1 MINRIGS
8 KAITGQLWVV
18 FERRTEYVLALIVL
32 IISCAAAV
40 ALYAYDKNSFVYFG
54 DAASH
59 IVKAREFTDSQH
71 PGIHNI
77 GTVWLPL
84 PHLLLLPIVT
94 IDGLFYT
101 GLAGAVLGIPLL
113 VGTTLLIF
121 LTTRRITQSTPIAF
135 FSACLCAFNP
145 NVLYMSF
152 TPMSEPC
159 FIFFVALAGYWFLI
173 WSETGSLRNLAL
185 CSASAALASLCRYEA
200 WPLAP
205 FLCCAV
211 LLRVMEFRRKRIQ
224 GRTFATLLLAG
235 VSWLGIIFWFLW
247 NYAHYGNAIEFAQRT
262 YSAGS
267 TIARETLQREPKEV
281 FLLLGKALMLMY
293 GPVILMFG
301 AIAFFLRRSVI
312 VDRHKTGLLLFLAVL
327 PTSTV
332 AAIVAGFV
340 QVDRWMWNWRYV
352 LSFAPLLSVA
362 GAISL
367 SEIFRTVRSR
377 MVRSVVVVSLA
388 SMPFVQLLNP
398 SVGVETFK
406 EGQKSFNYGPQY
418 AADLGRA
425 LQRSYIGGSVAMLT
439 GYGQGQRVMLVS
451 GIPLKKFHLI
461 ASWGKEDLLASLE
474 DSERYVVIGKDR
486 MPESAQLVDYWLARR
501 ELLLL
506 YYTVKSEDEHY
517 ILLQRLNGDYH

>member
-1 MINRIGS
+1 MINRTGS
-8 KAITGQLWVV
+8 KTIGGPLTNFV
-18 FERRTEYVLALIVL
+18 EKRTEYVLALVVFIVV
-32 IISCAAAV
+32 CTAAI
-40 ALYAYDKNSFVYFG
+40 ALYSYDRNSFVYFG

-71 PGIHNI
+71 PGFHNI

-94 IDGLFYT
+94 IDALFYT

-121 LTTRRITQSTPIAF
+121 LTTKRITQSTPIAF

-145 NVLYMSF
+145 NVVYMSF

-159 FIFFVALAGYWFLI
+159 FIFFVALAGYQFLI

-185 CSASAALASLCRYEA
+185 CSIATALASLCRYEA
-200 WPLAP
+200 WLLAP

-211 LLRVMEFRRKRIQ
+211 LLKVIEYRRKRIQ
-224 GRTFATLLLAG
+224 ERTFVALIIAG
-235 VSWLGIIFWFLW
+235 VSWLGVIFWFLW
-247 NYAHYGNAIEFAQRT
+247 NYAHYGNAMEFAQRT

-267 TIARETLQREPKEV
+267 TIARETLQREPREV
-281 FLLLGKALMLMY
+281 FLLLGKALMLVY
-293 GPVILMFG
+293 GPVIPLFG
-301 AIAFFLRRSVI
+301 AIAFFLRRSVF

-327 PTSTV
+327 PASTV

-367 SEIFRTVRSR
+367 SEIFRTVQSR
-377 MVRSVVVVSLA
+377 IVRSIAVASLA
-388 SMPFVQLLNP
+388 AMPFVQLLDT

-406 EGQKSFNYGPQY
+406 EGQKSFNYGPHY
-418 AADLGRA
+418 AAELGRA

-451 GIPLKKFHLI
+451 GIPLRKFHLI
-461 ASWGKEDLLASLE
+461 ASWGKEDLLASIE
-474 DSERYVVIGKDR
+474 DSERYIVIGKDR
-486 MPESAQLVDYWLARR
+486 MPESEQLVDYWLARR
-501 ELLLL
+501 EVLLQ
-506 YYTVKSEDEHY
+506 YYTIKSEDEHY
-517 ILLQRLNGDYH
+517 LLLQRLNGDY